1 MFSLNDSLEFLISG
15 IPTPELLSFNSQ
27 RDKQDF
33 NERDFDRRL
42 EILKVETLISIA
54 NSLKELSLD
63 TRGITL

>member
-15 IPTPELLSFNSQ
+15 IPTPELLSFKSQ
-27 RDKQDF
+27 RDMQDF